1 KKSIKYWCQFKGQG
15 HVRAGESLDQAMQ
28 LVGEAVSEPVAS
40 EYRRCAKQLE
50 MGLSVSA
57 TMQALSYRINIMDI
71 RIFATALSVHR
82 ESGGNLPET
91 LERLAKVIRD
101 RMAYIQHQ
109 QSVTASGRISAFI
122 IAVIGP
128 ILAGYLFIVQPEYGQ
143 GLWNDELGQVLLIG
157 AGVSEL
163 IGLFIVSRMLKSA
176 Y

>member
-1 KKSIKYWCQFKGQG
+1 
-15 HVRAGESLDQAMQ
+15 VRAGESLDQAMQ

-143 GLWNDELGQVLLIG
+143 GLWSQNLSVCLLFP
-157 AGVSEL
+157 EC
-163 IGLFIVSRMLKSA
+163 
-176 Y
+176 